1 MEVQQAELPGSDGEH
16 KLQENLGT
24 TKRARA
30 FYNNQVLDHL
40 NTQMCEYLARQEMVF
55 VSTADAAGDC
65 DCSFRAGPPGFV
77 RVLDERTLA
86 YPEYRGNGVLASMGN
101 LVENPRL
108 GLLFLDFFA
117 TTVGLHVNGT
127 ARIVENGALL
137 APQESDGQGALPAW
151 LWVVIEVEEAY
162 IHCSKH
168 VPRLTKLSK
177 EIEWGTDDPIKKG
190 GDFFRASSKTGS
202 ASSPCRLRSAKA
214 RLRTTNWSLFKAA
227 MSRDSSW
234 AGTSATGR
242 KWRRNKATACPGEE
256 RK

>member
-1 MEVQQAELPGSDGEH
+1 MEARQPAMPSQESAACPASMEVQQAELPGSDGEH

-55 VSTADAAGDC
+55 MSTADAAGDC

-137 APQESDGQGALPAW
+137 APRGSDGQGALPAW

-190 GDFFRASSKTGS
+190 GDFFRAKT
-202 ASSPCRLRSAKA
+202 SPAPWKRGD
-214 RLRTTNWSLFKAA
+214 
-227 MSRDSSW
+227 SRP
-234 AGTSATGR
+234 T
-242 KWRRNKATACPGEE
+242 
-256 RK
+256 